1 MKTMVSICMVLVLA
15 LALAACGGGND
26 SNGSG
31 GSSSSGCGGSSASGP
46 DFSSP
51 KATMTELAAGFAA
64 SDIEKILACYDK
76 DHLAAKRQDGK
87 TNEEKMRA
95 EMKELSD
102 EGSKITIKFEEADI
116 TIEGDK
122 AKVKTTMTFTM
133 KDGKTEEESE
143 GFELVKKG
151 DTWKCVK

>member
-1 MKTMVSICMVLVLA
+1 MVLA

-26 SNGSG
+26 GNA
-31 GSSSSGCGGSSASGP
+31 SSSSNGGGGSSSASGP
-46 DFSSP
+46 DFSTP

-76 DHLAAKRQDGK
+76 EYLDAKRDDGK
-87 TNEEKMRA
+87 TNAEKLRA

-102 EGSKITIKFEEADI
+102 EGSKITIKFEDADI
-116 TIEGDK
+116 SVEGDK
-122 AKVKTTMTFTM
+122 AKVKATMTFTM
-133 KDGKTEEESE
+133 KDGKTEEEGE